1 MVGYTE
7 LLQKHAA
14 PSLDEKGRRYMTT
27 ILDSTK
33 RMGTLIDDLLSF
45 SRIARTETRETT
57 VSLQQLV
64 KEVREEIQPET
75 SGRDIAWK
83 VGELPELRGDRAM
96 LRLALVNLISNAVK
110 FTRKRRHAE
119 IEIGLKNRVAL
130 RTELPYDLPSV
141 FGDRIQ
147 LQQLVLNLIMN
158 GIESMTTVT
167 DRPRELAI
175 STHDGATE
183 QVLVSVRDSGI
194 GLDPQ
199 SSERMFEAFYT
210 TKPHGMGMGLSI
222 SRSIVKNHGGRLWA
236 VPNEGAGA
244 TFQFTVPRYK

>member
-1 MVGYTE
+1 M
-7 LLQKHAA
+7 
-14 PSLDEKGRRYMTT
+14 
-27 ILDSTK
+27 
-33 RMGTLIDDLLSF
+33 
-45 SRIARTETRETT
+45 
-57 VSLQQLV
+57 
-64 KEVREEIQPET
+64 REEIQPET